1 MHLRIKNRTWAA
13 DLVEI
18 GSLSFFNCGV
28 KYLLCVIDIFT
39 KYAWVKPL
47 ADKKAKTALD
57 GFFGIVNES
66 KRKPNKL
73 EADQRKQFY
82 YTIMQKWLDNNDL
95 TYKVLDL

>member
-1 MHLRIKNRTWAA
+1 MYLRIKNRTWAA

-28 KYLLCVIDIFT
+28 KYLLCVIDVFT
-39 KYAWVKPL
+39 KPL